1 LIPYNPVVQIDNL
14 KCDINNCIGSFKFTN
29 NNYYKTYWNNP
40 KLSLYWVPYNNQTIG
55 TSCYNYTYCSNCLI
69 KIGDFQNTQTNDKF
83 SIDRKSSKI
92 KEFSLVNSSKFS
104 CINWI
109 QLNPYKNLPV
119 RFLTTGHINV
129 KTDLNNYG
137 KINIRQNYYLMKK

>member
-1 LIPYNPVVQIDNL
+1 MIPYNPVVQIDNL

-29 NNYYKTYWNNP
+29 NN
-40 KLSLYWVPYNNQTIG
+40 
-55 TSCYNYTYCSNCLI
+55 YCSNCLI

-137 KINIRQNYYLMKK
+137 KMNIRQNYYLMKN

>member
-29 NNYYKTYWNNP
+29 NNY
-40 KLSLYWVPYNNQTIG
+40 
-55 TSCYNYTYCSNCLI
+55 CSNCLI
-69 KIGDFQNTQTNDKF
+69 KIGDFQNTQTNDK
-83 SIDRKSSKI
+83 
-92 KEFSLVNSSKFS
+92 FSLVNSSKFS

-137 KINIRQNYYLMKK
+137 KMNIRQNYYLMKN